1 MISNFF
7 IYENCMISIFVSTR
21 GLKIAILA
29 ILGQLTAEIFRGDF
43 IRLRNC
49 SKLVEGSLFTI
60 ISLLLEAKSITL
72 YFIWCVG

>member
-29 ILGQLTAEIFRGDF
+29 ILGQLTAEIF
-43 IRLRNC
+43 
-49 SKLVEGSLFTI
+49 SLFTI